1 MSSARD
7 PQAILAERIG
17 LGGGSKAFGEL
28 TVGEV
33 AERATELRSATG
45 WGPTARVGPVARAWA
60 DLARAMDAE
69 GAATVADLDPTSVA
83 ARAEALWVIPPG
95 GSLL

>member
-1 MSSARD
+1 VSPAPD
-7 PQAILAERIG
+7 PQVVLAERIG
-17 LGGGSKAFGEL
+17 IAGGSKPFGEL

-33 AERATELRSATG
+33 VDRATELRSATG

-60 DLARAMDAE
+60 DLARTMEAE
-69 GAATVADLDPTSVA
+69 GATTVAQLDPAAVA
-83 ARAEALWVIPPG
+83 ARAEALWVVPPG